1 MKIVFFGDSITDAGR
16 NREELVSNTR
26 YGCGY
31 VAFAVAKLC
40 EKYFDKYEVVNRGI
54 AGECT
59 KNLIERFERDVVSE
73 QPDVLTML
81 VGANDFW
88 FGLELFEERYETL
101 ISKFKTQLPNTK
113 VILMQPFVLKGFHSD
128 SRNGVYHKIRDY
140 AKIVDKIAKKYDYPY
155 VELQAELDEK
165 AEVYGEQAILY
176 DGVHPNTFGAKII
189 ADNWFDVFEK
199 SIEK

>member
-16 NREELVSNTR
+16 NREQLVSNTK

-31 VAFAVAKLC
+31 VTFAVAKLC

-59 KNLIERFERDVVSE
+59 KDLLNRFDSDIVSE
-73 QPDVLTML
+73 NPDILTIL

-88 FGLELFEERYETL
+88 FGLDLFEERYEQ
-101 ISKFKTQLPNTK
+101 IIAQIKEKLPNVK

-128 SRNGVYHKIRDY
+128 SKNGVYHKIRDY
-140 AKIVDKIAKKYDYPY
+140 AKIVDKIAKKYAFPY
-155 VELQAELDEK
+155 VELQAELDNK
-165 AEVYGEQAILY
+165 AQIYGESAILY
-176 DGVHPNTFGAKII
+176 DGIHPNTYGAKVI
-189 ADNWFDVFEK
+189 ADKWFEVFEK